1 MGTAQLPVRDFA
13 QGESAFSFDIPNL
26 LDVQLTSY
34 ERFLQKLT
42 PPEERLNEGLQ
53 EVFNAVFPIE
63 DSRALFRLEFVSYE
77 IGEPKYSVQE
87 CQERDLSFTV
97 PLKVKLRLHIR
108 EEVDGKKRDK
118 EIMEPQEVYLGEL
131 PMITEK
137 GTFIINGAERV
148 IVSQLHRSPGVFF
161 DSSTHP
167 NGKRLFACRIIP
179 YRGSWVEFS
188 IDVKDTMY
196 VHIDRKRKLPASI
209 LLKALGIVSD
219 KDILDLFYETE
230 ALDVGGLRT
239 KKTQDLIHRIA
250 AEDVIDPETGE
261 ILLECNQEITEA
273 LLKKLVKTNTK
284 EVTVYV
290 IPLQEEADIIRN
302 TLRRDSTKSE
312 EEALARIYS
321 LMRPGEPPRLETAR
335 DYLNRLFFNPKRYD
349 LAKVGR
355 HKLNGKLR
363 HEALLGGRKAM
374 RRYGFQAPPDDL
386 TTLCREDF
394 IAILRYLLMLRIEE
408 TEEGAAVGVVETDD
422 IDHLGNR
429 RVRSVGELLAKEFNT
444 GLARM
449 ARIIRERMS
458 LQEPESVSAY
468 DFINARTISAVI
480 QSFFGSSQL
489 SQFMDQT
496 NPLAELT
503 HKRRLSALGP
513 GGLTRD
519 RAGFEVR
526 DVHYTHYGRMCPIET
541 PEGPNIGLIS
551 SLSTYARVNEL
562 GFLETPYRRVKNG
575 TVIEETAFLSAD
587 QEDLVVIA
595 QASAPLDKQNR
606 FANELVACRY
616 KGEFPLMKP
625 GDIQFMDIS
634 PMQTVSPAAALI
646 PFLEHDDA
654 NRALMGSNMQ
664 RQAVPLLKTEAPLV
678 GTGIEGK
685 VARDSGAVILARR
698 AGVIESVTGDS
709 IAVKYDTGTG
719 MQLRDFSAD
728 AGVDVYPLTKFM
740 RSNQD
745 TCINQRPVVVA
756 RQRVKAGDILAD
768 GPATDG
774 GELALGFNVLV
785 AFMPWRGY
793 NFEDAI
799 LVSERLIKNDVFTSI
814 HIEEFELQVR
824 DTKRGVEEITR
835 EIPNVGEE
843 ALRYLDEDG
852 IIRVGAPVK
861 QGDILVCKVTPKG
874 ETDLT
879 PEERLLRAIFGDKAG
894 DVRDASLKAPP
905 GMDGVVIDVKVF
917 SRKEKDDATKKREKK
932 NIDRVRRLARKEM
945 QIVRENRDEELLR
958 ILNGQVLER
967 IMSAA
972 SGEILVR
979 AGTKGNSDRLRERL
993 NFDDLAYGSPVA
1005 KDKKVNDRFWAQFDL
1020 ATRAIDRV
1028 RREEEKEIEKITRG
1042 DELPPGVVRMV
1053 KVYVAKKRK
1062 LSVGDKM
1069 AGRHGNKGVVSKV
1082 LAEEDMPYLPDGTP
1096 VDIVL
1101 NPLGVPS
1108 RMNIGQIL
1116 ETHLGWAAHALGFRA
1131 VTPIFSGAAVPDIKG
1146 CLKEAGLPEEGKI
1159 WLHDGRTGE
1168 LFDRPITV
1176 GFIYMMKL
1184 SHLVDDKIHARSIG
1198 PYSLVTQQPLGGK
1211 AQFGGQRF
1219 GEMEVWALEAYGA
1232 AHTLQELLTVKSDD
1246 VEGRS
1251 RIYEAIVKGEN
1262 PPDPGVPESFNVL
1275 IKELRSL
1282 CLDIQFE

>member
-1 MGTAQLPVRDFA
+1 MRDFA
-13 QGESAFSFDIPNL
+13 PGESAFSFEIPNL
-26 LDVQLTSY
+26 LDVQLASY
-34 ERFLQKLT
+34 ERFLQSRT
-42 PPEERLNEGLQ
+42 SPDERLNEGLQ

-63 DSRALFRLEFVSYE
+63 DSRGLFRLEFVSYE

-161 DSSTHP
+161 DSLTHP
-167 NGKRLFACRIIP
+167 NGKRLYACRIIP

-196 VHIDRKRKLPASI
+196 VHIDRKRKLPATV

-219 KDILDLFYETE
+219 KDVLDLFYDTE
-230 ALDVGGLRT
+230 ITDLGGLRT
-239 KKTQDLIHRIA
+239 KKSQDLIHRIA

-273 LLKKLVKTNTK
+273 ILKKLVKAGTRQITL
-284 EVTVYV
+284 YV
-290 IPLQEEADIIRN
+290 IPLQDEADIIRN
-302 TLRRDSTKSE
+302 TLRRDSSKNE

-335 DYLNRLFFNPKRYD
+335 EYLNRLFFNPKRYD

-355 HKLNGKLR
+355 HKLNRKLR
-363 HEALLGGRKAM
+363 HEALLGGKKAM

-394 IAILRYLLMLRIEE
+394 VAILRYLLMLRIEE
-408 TEEGAAVGVVETDD
+408 TQEGVPGRAAETDD

-458 LQEPESVSAY
+458 LQEPEQVSAY

-575 TVIEETAFLSAD
+575 TVTEETDFLSAD
-587 QEDLVVIA
+587 EEDQVVIA

-606 FANELVACRY
+606 FASELIACRY
-616 KGEFPLMKP
+616 KGEFPMMKP
-625 GDIQFMDIS
+625 GDIQYMDIS

-678 GTGIEGK
+678 GTGLEGK
-685 VARDSGAVILARR
+685 VARDSGAVILAKR
-698 AGVIESVTGDS
+698 AGVIDSVSGDAIS
-709 IAVKYDTGTG
+709 VKYDTAGG
-719 MQLRDFSAD
+719 MQLRDFTSD
-728 AGVDVYPLTKFM
+728 AGVDAYPLTKFM

-745 TCINQRPVVVA
+745 TCINQKPIVV
-756 RQRVKAGDILAD
+756 RGQRVKAGEVLAD

-774 GELALGFNVLV
+774 GELALGFNVLA

-799 LVSERLIKNDVFTSI
+799 LVSERLIKNDVFSSI

-835 EIPNVGEE
+835 EIPNVGDE

-861 QGDILVCKVTPKG
+861 QGDILVGKVTPKG

-932 NIDRVRRLARKEM
+932 KIDRARRVARKEM
-945 QIVRENRDEELLR
+945 QIIRENRDEELLR

-967 IMSAA
+967 ILSV
-972 SGEILVR
+972 STGDILVR
-979 AGTKGNSDRLRERL
+979 AGTKGNPERLRDRI
-993 NFDDLAYGSPVA
+993 NFDDVAYGSPVA
-1005 KDKKVNDRFWAQFDL
+1005 KDKRINDRFWAQFDL
-1020 ATRAIDRV
+1020 ATRAIDRM
-1028 RREEEKEIEKITRG
+1028 RREEEKEVEKITRG

-1116 ETHLGWAAHALGFRA
+1116 ETHLGWAAKALGFRA
-1131 VTPIFSGAAVPDIKG
+1131 VTPIFSGASVPDIKG
-1146 CLKEAGLPEEGKI
+1146 ALREAGLPEEGKI

-1168 LFDRPITV
+1168 LFDHPITV

-1282 CLDIQFE
+1282 CLDVQFE